1 MHTPS
6 VMVKGA
12 TASTIIRD
20 NENGFLIDNDLT
32 DFKNTLLALKN
43 DRKRV
48 REVGIRASHSIVRS
62 WESVADEVVERYNDI
77 ISRKKLIR
85 VL

>member
-62 WESVADEVVERYNDI
+62 WESVADEVVERDNDM

>member
-1 MHTPS
+1 
-6 VMVKGA
+6 MVKGA

-43 DRKRV
+43 DRNRV
-48 REVGIRASHSIVRS
+48 REVGIQASHSIVRS

-77 ISRKKLIR
+77 ISTRKLIR
-85 VL
+85 VMK